1 MLTDLVKPGNRI
13 DIQTVEQAILGSSA
27 EAKVYSSKIYDILD
41 DEKLEILMPMNG
53 TKLILLPVDGEYQ
66 FCFYTAKGLYQCTVR
81 IVERYKENNVYLL
94 LCEMTSPIGKYQ
106 RREYYR
112 LACILPMRSRD
123 LMEEE
128 IKAMEDFKYQ
138 LMAGLPLTKGN
149 IVDISGGGIRFVS
162 NARYEPGTP
171 IVVYFNLNVHGKE
184 TTYELFGDVLSSKQN
199 DVKKE
204 LYEHRLKF
212 TVIDNKQREEI
223 IRFVFEEERKSRNRR
238 ITESER

>member
-13 DIQTVEQAILGSSA
+13 DIQTVEHAILGSASD
-27 EAKVYSSKIYDILD
+27 AKVYSSKIYDILD

-53 TKLILLPVDGEYQ
+53 TKLILLPIDGEYQ

-81 IVERYKENNVYLL
+81 IVERYKENSIYLL

-112 LACILPMRSRD
+112 LACTLPMRSRD

-128 IKAMEDFKYQ
+128 IKAIEEFNYR
-138 LMAGLPLTKGN
+138 LTAGLPLSKGE
-149 IVDISGGGIRFVS
+149 IVDISGGGIRFVTS
-162 NARYEPGTP
+162 DRYEPGTQ

-184 TTYELFGDVLSSKQN
+184 TTYELIGDVLSSKQN
-199 DVKKE
+199 DVNKKI
-204 LYEHRLKF
+204 YEHRLKF
-212 TVIDNKQREEI
+212 TVIDNRQREEI
-223 IRFVFEEERKSRNRR
+223 IRYIFEEERKSRSSRSA
-238 ITESER
+238 ESER

>member
-13 DIQTVEQAILGSSA
+13 DIQSVEHAILGSASDS
-27 EAKVYSSKIYDILD
+27 KVYSSRIYDILD

-53 TKLILLPVDGEYQ
+53 TKLILLPIDGEYQ
-66 FCFYTAKGLYQCTVR
+66 FCFYTSKGLYQCTVR
-81 IVERYKENNVYLL
+81 IVERYKENSIYLL

-112 LACILPMRSRD
+112 WACTLPMRSRE
-123 LMEEE
+123 LMDEE
-128 IKAMEDFKYQ
+128 IKAMEEFNYR
-138 LMAGLPLTKGN
+138 LMAGLPLAKGE

-162 NARYEPGTP
+162 AEKYEPGTQ

-184 TTYELFGDVLSSKQN
+184 TTYELIGEVLSSKKN

-204 LYEHRLKF
+204 IYEHRLKF

-223 IRFVFEEERKSRNRR
+223 IRYVFEEERKSRSRR
-238 ITESER
+238 GAESER

>member
-1 MLTDLVKPGNRI
+1 MLTDIVKPGNRI
-13 DIQTVEQAILGSSA
+13 DIQSVEHAILGSASDG
-27 EAKVYSSKIYDILD
+27 KVYSSKIYDILD

-81 IVERYKENNVYLL
+81 IVERYKENSIYLL

-112 LACILPMRSRD
+112 WPCTVPMRTRE

-128 IKAMEDFKYQ
+128 IKAIEEFKYQ
-138 LMAGLPLTKGN
+138 LMSGLPLARGE

-162 NARYEPGTP
+162 SEKYEPGTQ
-171 IVVYFNLNVHGKE
+171 IVVNFNLNVHGKE
-184 TTYELFGDVLSSKQN
+184 TAYELIGDVLSSRQN

-204 LYEHRLKF
+204 IYEHRLKF
-212 TVIDNKQREEI
+212 TVIDNRQREEI
-223 IRFVFEEERKSRNRR
+223 IRYVFEEERKSRNRR
-238 ITESER
+238 GTELER